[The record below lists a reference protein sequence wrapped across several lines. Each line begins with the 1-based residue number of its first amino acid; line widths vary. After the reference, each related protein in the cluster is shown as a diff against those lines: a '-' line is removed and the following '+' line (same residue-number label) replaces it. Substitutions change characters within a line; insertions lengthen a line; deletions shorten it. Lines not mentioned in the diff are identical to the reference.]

1 MTFDENGKIRQ
12 STKVNINGLVWDVD
26 IVSSENKALTLD
38 GRKCRGATWC
48 GQQRIVLSAMLNQ
61 HTARRVITHE
71 VTHAFVWATQVHVQK
86 TYTEEEMCDFIACYG
101 TQINRCADEIYT
113 ALIGEA

>member
-1 MTFDENGKIRQ
+1 MVLDENGKIRQ

-26 IVSSENKALTLD
+26 IVLSDNEALTLD
-38 GRKCRGATWC
+38 GRQCRGATWC

-61 HTARRVITHE
+61 RTARRVITHE
-71 VTHAFVWATQVHVQK
+71 VTHAFIWATQVHIQG

-101 TQINRCADEIYT
+101 TQINCCADEIYA